1 MIFTRSMPGR
11 MLVDGC
17 QIQMQ
22 GREAHGPLRVLSF
35 VSISN
40 FTKTFNNNSAH
51 IVQSACA
58 MTGEY
63 FSLVNILVYLIKTS
77 QDEIHL
83 DFNQEADAHEIFDPH
98 SGGKQTLKYYRL
110 VGCMNRIID

>member
-17 QIQMQ
+17 QFQMQ

-40 FTKTFNNNSAH
+40 FTKTFNNNGAH
-51 IVQSACA
+51 IAQSACA

-63 FSLVNILVYLIKTS
+63 FSLVNILVYLIRLHKTRDTS
-77 QDEIHL
+77 ILTER
-83 DFNQEADAHEIFDPH
+83 
-98 SGGKQTLKYYRL
+98 QTPMKFLPLILAVNRL
-110 VGCMNRIID
+110 QSTTD